1 MSHISLAFILHSA
14 ILQLPSRGKMSKK
27 KTQSAAA
34 AVEAAMQSSSIERG
48 HRLGNYHNYYFHH
61 PPSNRIDVLEEQC
74 LIHCIARRLLE
85 KCKFLEISPRKKQR
99 TNDQTTCDQA
109 GNTKNLLKYCDLGCN
124 EGDLTIA
131 LANAVLERC
140 HELSSGNDDDKGS
153 NKHKNINIE
162 CLGLDIDPTLIER
175 ANTKYGSSNDPKK
188 KDGHSDIDARFEIC
202 NLCDD
207 AQHVSKYKVFL
218 GDVERFDLTTLFST
232 TMWIHVH
239 AGDDGLR
246 DFLKRT
252 CDKTDMLVVEP
263 QISKCYG
270 RANTR
275 LRKMDRPELDS
286 VTSQELSMRGNIEEE
301 IEKSILACGFIRV
314 TTVEEDKERR
324 AGTSDANRTAWK
336 RQIQLYV
343 RE

>member
-1 MSHISLAFILHSA
+1 M
-14 ILQLPSRGKMSKK
+14 
-27 KTQSAAA
+27 
-34 AVEAAMQSSSIERG
+34 
-48 HRLGNYHNYYFHH
+48 
-61 PPSNRIDVLEEQC
+61 
-74 LIHCIARRLLE
+74 
-85 KCKFLEISPRKKQR
+85 
-99 TNDQTTCDQA
+99 
-109 GNTKNLLKYCDLGCN
+109 KYCDLGCN

-131 LANAVLERC
+131 LADAVLKRC
-140 HELSSGNDDDKGS
+140 HELSSGNDDNKGS
-153 NKHKNINIE
+153 NTHKNINIE

-188 KDGHSDIDARFEIC
+188 KDGHSGIDARFEIC
-202 NLCDD
+202 NLCDEE
-207 AQHVSKYKVFL
+207 QQLSKYKAFL

-239 AGDDGLR
+239 AGDVGLR
-246 DFLKRT
+246 EVLIRT

-301 IEKSILACGFIRV
+301 VEKIILTCGFRRV
-314 TTVEEDKERR
+314 TAAEEDNERSS
-324 AGTSDANRTAWK
+324 GSGDEHKRTAWK